1 MKTRR
6 FRLKLCAA
14 LASAAVLGLIT
25 GQSAHAQGDAYPHKT
40 VRVVIG
46 YPPGGTTDIVGRLVA
61 RELERELKQ
70 SFIIDNRAGASGQ
83 IGSDLVA
90 KAAPDGYT
98 LLFTIG
104 SHTILPALNK
114 QLPYDVVKDFSAVAM
129 VGTSPNMI
137 LVRADHPARTLAAL
151 VAQARAK
158 PGQLNYATPGIGTT
172 THITAAMFERASGV
186 KLNHV
191 PYKGS
196 PQVGQALLAG
206 EVPLAL
212 GSIIS
217 AGQMVRDGRARAL
230 AIVGPKRS
238 PLLPDVPTFD
248 EANAGKVLGDNW
260 LGLLGPAGLPPA
272 VVDRL
277 SKAIASMLA
286 REEFR
291 DQLRA
296 QGVQPSAQGPAEF
309 ARTIRDEVDAY
320 RELANA
326 IDLKSQ

>member
-1 MKTRR
+1 MK
-6 FRLKLCAA
+6 RLLSSMLAGLCLWAA
-14 LASAAVLGLIT
+14 T
-25 GQSAHAQGDAYPHKT
+25 AQAQPENYPQKP

-46 YPPGGTTDIVGRLVA
+46 YPPGGTTDIVGRLLA
-61 RELERELKQ
+61 HELERAFNQ
-70 SFIIDNRAGASGQ
+70 NFIIDNRAGASGQ
-83 IGSDLVA
+83 IGTGIVA

-114 QLPYDVVKDFSAVAM
+114 QLPYDVVKDFAPVTL
-129 VGTSPNMI
+129 VGTSPNML
-137 LVRADHPARTLAAL
+137 LVRADHPAKTLEDL
-151 VAQARAK
+151 VAIARSQ

-172 THITAAMFERASGV
+172 THITAAMLERATGI

-230 AIVGPKRS
+230 AIVGAQRS
-238 PLLPDVPTFD
+238 ALLPEVPTFG
-248 EANAGKVLGDNW
+248 EGKAERVLGDNW
-260 LGLLGPAGLPPA
+260 LGLLAPAGTPA
-272 VVDRL
+272 EIVDRL
-277 SKAIASMLA
+277 NRTIAGLLA
-286 REEFR
+286 REDFR
-291 DQLRA
+291 SQLRA
-296 QGVQPSAQGPAEF
+296 QGVQATGAGPAEF
-309 ARTIRDEVDAY
+309 ARTVADEVAAY
-320 RELANA
+320 QELANA
-326 IDLKSQ
+326 INLKTE